1 MNICKLKH
9 RSNPE
14 MKRWLFFIILLSIS
28 QSTIQINY
36 AQIKDR
42 DIKKINQH
50 KNNAVLLEKQNKY
63 DEAIKEWQA
72 ITDFEGVDDSIVK
85 EAFINM
91 AKIYSKKG
99 GTSFGFAVNALKTV
113 LQIDPSDF
121 KAHYD
126 LGVIY
131 FDKKLYKDA
140 IEHFT
145 TVIKL
150 DPDPTKAHFML
161 GQIYF
166 QKKQY
171 DLSLKECNQAKD
183 KLDNDVNNGSL
194 YYKLGYIYYIKN
206 LYDKAIIALNKS
218 IKYDNLN
225 ADAHLLLSEIY
236 LKQKKYEKAS
246 QENNAAKAIIPNE
259 KRIKENI
266 EQIQRGL
273 NVQTQ
278 INVYLEQGNNLF
290 GEGKWLEALDEFNEA
305 LKLDST
311 HVKSKKMVTATK
323 SQIYQ
328 SHFKN
333 GISYSNRK
341 QWKKA
346 IDEFNQAK
354 KFAVTNDQMVEL
366 DSAYA
371 AAKAERIFIRRVND
385 LQENGFKAV
394 DQKEWEQAQK
404 IFESVLFLDPYRKK
418 TQAMLENVTVKFC
431 YQLGVQAMDSSRWAL
446 AKYFFHQVPATDNNF
461 PDAMTKIEQAKLAQ
475 QLEDLNSRYKA
486 AVEKKQWKMAKEY
499 LQEILKIKPEDAEAQ
514 KALKSVNFQIK
525 KGFYLISGLIGLI
538 VGILVVLVVT
548 YVKRWI
554 KARKKIVS
562 ILGQRKINPYVVGSP
577 IIDEN
582 QFTGREDLIK
592 RILSSIHN
600 NSFLIKAG
608 RRSGKTSLLRY
619 LAKKLSEL
627 NGKFEEFYFI
637 PVYIDLQVV
646 PEHDLF
652 RSLAVGVFEK
662 PDFHFVKNVKLDFW
676 ENNSNYGAQRL
687 RSDLNI
693 FIDELS
699 PQQQGEIRIVFLLDE
714 LDVMNEYPDPVK
726 NSFRN
731 IFMEAKSECLKI
743 IATAV
748 HIKEWTGAGSPWEN
762 FLIKEKLSLLSIQ
775 DAKNLIE
782 KPVKGFI
789 NYTNESLNKIY
800 KYSNGNPYFIQK
812 FCGLLI
818 DRAFKND
825 KVTIEKQDVE
835 KIYPAFKREILNEG
849 LDID

>member
-72 ITDFEGVDDSIVK
+72 IIDFEGVDDSIVK

-278 INVYLEQGNNLF
+278 INVYLEQGRC
-290 GEGKWLEALDEFNEA
+290 W
-305 LKLDST
+305 
-311 HVKSKKMVTATK
+311 
-323 SQIYQ
+323 
-328 SHFKN
+328 
-333 GISYSNRK
+333 
-341 QWKKA
+341 
-346 IDEFNQAK
+346 
-354 KFAVTNDQMVEL
+354 
-366 DSAYA
+366 
-371 AAKAERIFIRRVND
+371 
-385 LQENGFKAV
+385 
-394 DQKEWEQAQK
+394 
-404 IFESVLFLDPYRKK
+404 
-418 TQAMLENVTVKFC
+418 
-431 YQLGVQAMDSSRWAL
+431 
-446 AKYFFHQVPATDNNF
+446 
-461 PDAMTKIEQAKLAQ
+461 
-475 QLEDLNSRYKA
+475 
-486 AVEKKQWKMAKEY
+486 
-499 LQEILKIKPEDAEAQ
+499 
-514 KALKSVNFQIK
+514 
-525 KGFYLISGLIGLI
+525 
-538 VGILVVLVVT
+538 
-548 YVKRWI
+548 
-554 KARKKIVS
+554 
-562 ILGQRKINPYVVGSP
+562 
-577 IIDEN
+577 
-582 QFTGREDLIK
+582 
-592 RILSSIHN
+592 
-600 NSFLIKAG
+600 
-608 RRSGKTSLLRY
+608 
-619 LAKKLSEL
+619 
-627 NGKFEEFYFI
+627 FYF
-637 PVYIDLQVV
+637 
-646 PEHDLF
+646 H
-652 RSLAVGVFEK
+652 
-662 PDFHFVKNVKLDFW
+662 W
-676 ENNSNYGAQRL
+676 QR
-687 RSDLNI
+687 
-693 FIDELS
+693 
-699 PQQQGEIRIVFLLDE
+699 
-714 LDVMNEYPDPVK
+714 
-726 NSFRN
+726 
-731 IFMEAKSECLKI
+731 
-743 IATAV
+743 
-748 HIKEWTGAGSPWEN
+748 
-762 FLIKEKLSLLSIQ
+762 
-775 DAKNLIE
+775 
-782 KPVKGFI
+782 
-789 NYTNESLNKIY
+789 
-800 KYSNGNPYFIQK
+800 
-812 FCGLLI
+812 
-818 DRAFKND
+818 
-825 KVTIEKQDVE
+825 
-835 KIYPAFKREILNEG
+835 
-849 LDID
+849 